1 MTTRAVILAAGFGS
15 RLRPLTDT
23 RPKALVPV
31 AGQPLLG
38 HALDA
43 LAAHG
48 ITTATVVV
56 GYAADTVRA
65 FVAGRADVA
74 VRCVENPA
82 YATTNTL
89 ASLLCAEPTV
99 EGDLLVLDGDL
110 IFEPAVLAPMLT
122 PGTWLAIDR
131 DRPLDDDAV
140 KIAVDEDSTGIVA
153 VGKQLPEGR
162 VGIAESI
169 GMARLDHATFRAL
182 VPIGRQLLASG
193 VSQAY
198 YEAAFQALLDGGARF
213 GAADV
218 TGLRW
223 TEIDDHDD
231 LRRAEALF
239 VAA

>member
-1 MTTRAVILAAGFGS
+1 VTTQAVILAAGFGS
-15 RLRPLTDT
+15 RLRPLTDS
-23 RPKALVPV
+23 RPKALVSV

-43 LAAHG
+43 LSGHG
-48 ITTATVVV
+48 IRDVTVVV

-65 FVAGRADVA
+65 FLAGRRDVDA
-74 VRCVENPA
+74 RCVDNPA

-89 ASLLCAEPTV
+89 ASLLCAEPAV
-99 EGDLLVLDGDL
+99 HGDVLILDGDL

-122 PGTWLAIDR
+122 RGTWLAVDR

-140 KIAVDEDSTGIVA
+140 KIAIDDDLRIVS

-162 VGIAESI
+162 RGIAESI
-169 GMARLDHATFRAL
+169 GMGRLDHETFRAL
-182 VPIGRQLLASG
+182 VPVGRGLLASG
-193 VSQAY
+193 MNQAY
-198 YEAAFQALLDGGARF
+198 YEAAFQALIDGGARF
-213 GAADV
+213 GMADV

-223 TEIDDHDD
+223 TEVDDHDD
-231 LRRAEALF
+231 LRRAEELF

>member
-1 MTTRAVILAAGFGS
+1 VILAAGFGS
-15 RLRPLTDT
+15 RLRPLTDS

-43 LAAHG
+43 LTGHG
-48 ITTATVVV
+48 VTEVTVVV

-65 FVAGRADVA
+65 FLAHRTDVA

-89 ASLLCAEPTV
+89 GSLLCAEPTV
-99 EGDLLVLDGDL
+99 HGDLVVLDGDL

-122 PGTWLAIDR
+122 RGTWLAVDR

-140 KIAVDEDSTGIVA
+140 KIAIDDDMRIVS
-153 VGKQLPEGR
+153 VGKQLPDGR
-162 VGIAESI
+162 TGIAESI
-169 GMARLDHATFRAL
+169 GMARLDHEAFVAL
-182 VPIGRQLLASG
+182 VPVARRLLAAG
-193 VSQAY
+193 MNQAY
-198 YEAAFQALLDGGARF
+198 YEAAFQALIDGGAGF
-213 GAADV
+213 GMADV

-231 LRRAEALF
+231 LRRAEELF